1 MDRQIVYPAQIPLDS
16 DQLNAQRN
24 AYVGLGQL
32 AAMAYGWATIAASG
46 FACTPGDGLALT
58 VAPGSLVAPGV
69 IDAVPYG
76 TLGAV
81 ASASVKQFTSR
92 DPVSLTVPGTGAAY
106 TVYVAGITQD
116 ADYTVLPFYNAA
128 DPSVTYAGA
137 GNSGQSAPT
146 VRQDLARLGIGAS
159 IPDGSLP
166 LWTITVPSGATAI
179 TADMI
184 TQANGAPFYD
194 TIPQLQAGK
203 QDTLGFTPVQQ
214 GGGTD
219 QTDDKVCIGNA
230 SDISG
235 ILRYRAGT
243 TDMGPLVSGQ
253 YGAVSANGDV
263 PIYAQY
269 WSITGRPMVGY
280 GETGAAINW
289 QLIAT
294 YADVTTETSDRV
306 AAVSAVQSQLPDYVS
321 GIWYMSGADQQVNGL
336 TVSGNTGR
344 PQVFTV
350 AADYTLGLYSDVTT
364 ETSDRVAA
372 VSAVQ
377 SQLPNYVS
385 GIWALSGS
393 DVQVN
398 GLTVSG
404 NTGRPQ
410 VFTATTIYELAE
422 NGDVSL
428 MPFSATG
435 TDVASGS
442 ATLTFTPTKSGTLKI
457 DYNAGTAGSAKMT
470 NWGLSATGAT
480 YLGGAGNNAGANLLA
495 GSALYSVTAGV
506 TAAITL
512 SVTFS
517 ASTPEVLV
525 GGTAIFVAS

>member
-1 MDRQIVYPAQIPLDS
+1 
-16 DQLNAQRN
+16 
-24 AYVGLGQL
+24 
-32 AAMAYGWATIAASG
+32 MAGYGAT
-46 FACTPGDGLALT
+46 
-58 VAPGSLVAPGV
+58 
-69 IDAVPYG
+69 
-76 TLGAV
+76 
-81 ASASVKQFTSR
+81 
-92 DPVSLTVPGTGAAY
+92 
-106 TVYVAGITQD
+106 
-116 ADYTVLPFYNAA
+116 
-128 DPSVTYAGA
+128 
-137 GNSGQSAPT
+137 
-146 VRQDLARLGIGAS
+146 GAS
-159 IPDGSLP
+159 IK
-166 LWTITVPSGATAI
+166 W
-179 TADMI
+179 
-184 TQANGAPFYD
+184 
-194 TIPQLQAGK
+194 
-203 QDTLGFTPVQQ
+203 
-214 GGGTD
+214 
-219 QTDDKVCIGNA
+219 QT
-230 SDISG
+230 
-235 ILRYRAGT
+235 
-243 TDMGPLVSGQ
+243 
-253 YGAVSANGDV
+253 
-263 PIYAQY
+263 
-269 WSITGRPMVGY
+269 
-280 GETGAAINW
+280 
-289 QLIAT
+289 IAT

-306 AAVSAVQSQLPDYVS
+306 AAVSAVQSQLPNYVS
-321 GIWYMSGADQQVNGL
+321 GTWALSGGAYPILGITYQIS
-336 TVSGNTGR
+336 TSR
-344 PQVFTV
+344 PQFFYQDNSGTQY
-350 AADYTLGLYSDVTT
+350 AGGAFALYSDILS